1 MRVSLMSRINWELF
15 DPAKV
20 DARLLR
26 LAKGASLVEYNSNDY
41 VTYLRNVFADDPA
54 ICQSLDQ
61 WGAEEREHGEAL
73 ARWAKMCDPN
83 FDFERS
89 LKKFKSLYSINT
101 DVSHSIRGSRTLEL
115 IARCLVETGTSTYYT
130 ALADSSAEPLFAQ
143 ICRQIAAE
151 EVRHYTLFHKLLP
164 KYQAQEK
171 VGVLARL
178 KVAVSRSI
186 EAQDAELTTAY
197 SCANRNGREILS
209 HELASDAQEFIALGY
224 HLYQKKHLKM
234 VVKLG
239 ANAVGLSSADWLSQ
253 PVSSLLAGVF
263 KYQRWNRR
271 NIVLPARHTSPPR
284 SLAGS
289 R

>member
-15 DPAKV
+15 DASKV

-41 VTYLRNVFADDPA
+41 VAYLRNVFADDAPF
-54 ICQSLDQ
+54 CKSLDQ

-73 ARWAKMCDPN
+73 ARWVKMCDPG

-101 DVSHSIRGSRTLEL
+101 EVSHSIRGSRTLEL
-115 IARCLVETGTSTYYT
+115 VARCLVETGTSTYYT
-130 ALADSSAEPLFAQ
+130 ALADSSSEPLFAQ

-171 VGVLARL
+171 VGVLARV
-178 KVAVSRSI
+178 KVAVSRSV

-197 SCANRNGREILS
+197 SCANRNGQEIS
-209 HELASDAQEFIALGY
+209 SRELASDAQEFIALGY
-224 HLYQKKHLKM
+224 DLYQMEHLKM

-253 PVSSLLAGVF
+253 PVSGLLAGVF

-271 NIVLPARHTSPPR
+271 KTERPARHASPPQV
-284 SLAGS
+284 LAGS
-289 R
+289 Q